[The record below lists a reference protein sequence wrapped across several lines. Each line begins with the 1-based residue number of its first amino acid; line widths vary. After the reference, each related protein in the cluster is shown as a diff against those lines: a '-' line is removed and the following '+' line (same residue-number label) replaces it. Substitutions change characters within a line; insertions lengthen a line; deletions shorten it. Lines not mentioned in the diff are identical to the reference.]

1 LAKESDTVGIIDADT
16 HIDETDATWEYM
28 RESDLPYKPTTT
40 FPTNPDPKLP
50 PARYWVI
57 DGKRQVRFV
66 RSDKDSG
73 TVVESRELL
82 DINVRLK
89 HMDELGTDIQV
100 IYPTLFLMEAT
111 EKPEVST
118 AMRRSYNR
126 WLADRCS
133 KSSGRLRWVCMPP
146 VQNIDQTDS
155 ELRWAKENGACG
167 VLKKGDR
174 EAGKYPADPYFEP
187 LYAAAEKYDLPICI
201 HTGSGI
207 PDFSPAREF
216 SHGQFMRTK
225 AGVIN
230 GVIGLI
236 VHNIPKKFP
245 KLRIGCIEAGSMWAP
260 FVAYDLRRQQF
271 RQQGRE
277 TAGVLGIPELDITSN
292 VFKDN
297 RIYITCQVDEDLPY
311 ILKTV
316 GEDNLMVGS
325 DYTHR
330 DPSMELE
337 FRKELEKRAAKGD
350 IPQRS
355 IQKILYDNPK
365 AFYGI

>member
-1 LAKESDTVGIIDADT
+1 
-16 HIDETDATWEYM
+16 
-28 RESDLPYKPTTT
+28 
-40 FPTNPDPKLP
+40 
-50 PARYWVI
+50 
-57 DGKRQVRFV
+57 
-66 RSDKDSG
+66 
-73 TVVESRELL
+73 
-82 DINVRLK
+82 
-89 HMDELGTDIQV
+89 
-100 IYPTLFLMEAT
+100 
-111 EKPEVST
+111 
-118 AMRRSYNR
+118 
-126 WLADRCS
+126 
-133 KSSGRLRWVCMPP
+133 
-146 VQNIDQTDS
+146 
-155 ELRWAKENGACG
+155 
-167 VLKKGDR
+167 
-174 EAGKYPADPYFEP
+174 
-187 LYAAAEKYDLPICI
+187 
-201 HTGSGI
+201 
-207 PDFSPAREF
+207 
-216 SHGQFMRTK
+216 MRTK

>member
-1 LAKESDTVGIIDADT
+1 MAGIIDADT
-16 HIDETDATWEYM
+16 HIDETDATWEFM
-28 RESDLPYKPTTT
+28 SDGDLAYKPTTT
-40 FPTNPDPKLP
+40 YPANPDPKLP

-82 DINVRLK
+82 DVDVRLK
-89 HMDELGTDIQV
+89 HMDQLGTDVQV

-111 EKPEVST
+111 EKAEVST

-126 WLADRCS
+126 WLGERCMQS
-133 KSSGRLRWVCMPP
+133 GGRLRWVCLPP
-146 VQNIDQTDS
+146 VQDMDAVES
-155 ELRWAKENGACG
+155 ELRSAKESGACG

-174 EAGKYPADPYFEP
+174 EAGKYPADPYFDA
-187 LYAAAEKYDLPICI
+187 LYAAAEKFDLPVCI

-225 AGVIN
+225 AAAIN
-230 GVIGLI
+230 GVMGLV
-236 VHNIPKKFP
+236 VHKIPTRFP

-260 FVAYDLRRQQF
+260 FVAYDLQRQQK

-277 TAGVLGIPELDITSN
+277 SAGVLGIPELNLASN
-292 VFKDN
+292 IFKEN
-297 RIYITCQVDEDLPY
+297 RVYITCQVDEDLPY
-311 ILKTV
+311 ILKWV

-337 FRKELEKRAAKGD
+337 FRKELEKRAAKGE
-350 IPQRS
+350 IPKS
-355 IQKILYDNPK
+355 SVQKILYDNPK
-365 AFYGI
+365 AFYAL